1 MAAIRTFLLGVD
13 SFLTRHGIR
22 RVLNAIGAPTIVG
35 ANVTAPEVISVVDEL
50 LRVNVEIDDLQR
62 AASRVIARWTGAES
76 GCVTSSCSAGLA
88 VTAAAAMTG
97 TDLAKIGQLPDT
109 AELPNEIVLQAA
121 HDVNFGA
128 QISQTIRLTG
138 ARPVLIGTA
147 NHCDSFH
154 LRGALGEQTAAVLFV
169 VTGAVNP
176 DGDYLSL
183 EQCVGIA
190 GSRGVP
196 VIVDAAAELDVRPF
210 VNAGASLVITSGHKM
225 MGAPTS
231 GMICGRK
238 ELIRACYLQN
248 WGIGRAMKVGKEG
261 IAGCMAAVERWY
273 SRDEQADARRFDQL
287 AEVFSRSLA
296 VRHIAG
302 ASRLE
307 IDTAP
312 VAGQIT
318 ARQLANLLREGDPP
332 VWVAD
337 ASDEASDDA
346 GESSITLDLRVMDQA
361 DAEAIAAAI
370 AEALADPKPP
380 SDDVP
385 YHDLYVS
392 EEKLLRW
399 PD

>member
-1 MAAIRTFLLGVD
+1 MASGAWRPARGV
-13 SFLTRHGIR
+13 R

-35 ANVTAPEVISVVDEL
+35 ANVAAPEVISVVDEV
-50 LRVNVEIDDLQR
+50 LRVNVEIDELQR
-62 AASRVIARWTGAES
+62 AASRVIARWTGAEA

-97 TDLAKIGQLPDT
+97 ADLAKIVQLPD
-109 AELPNEIVLQAA
+109 AAGLPNEVVLQAA

-128 QISQTIRLTG
+128 QVSRMIRLSG
-138 ARPVLIGTA
+138 ARPVLIGAA
-147 NHCDSFH
+147 NHCDAFH
-154 LRGALGEQTAAVLFV
+154 LRGALGEQTAAVLYV

-183 EQCVGIA
+183 EQCVEIA

-210 VNAGASLVITSGHKM
+210 VSAGASLVITSGHKM

-261 IAGCMAAVERWY
+261 IAGCMAAVEGWY

-287 AEVFSRSLA
+287 AGVFSRGLPA
-296 VRHIAG
+296 RHVAG

-307 IDTAP
+307 IDASSVT
-312 VAGQIT
+312 GRIT
-318 ARQLANLLREGDPP
+318 TRQLANLLREGDPP
-332 VWVAD
+332 IWVAD
-337 ASDEASDDA
+337 ASDDA
-346 GESSITLDLRVMDQA
+346 GGGH
-361 DAEAIAAAI
+361 
-370 AEALADPKPP
+370 P
-380 SDDVP
+380 SP
-385 YHDLYVS
+385 LT
-392 EEKLLRW
+392 
-399 PD
+399 

>member
-1 MAAIRTFLLGVD
+1 MSSSETFLN
-13 SFLTRHGIR
+13 RHGMR
-22 RVLNAIGAPTIVG
+22 RVLNAIGSPTIVG
-35 ANVTAPEVISVVDEL
+35 ASVASPEVISAVDEV
-50 LRVNVEIDDLQR
+50 LRVNVEIDELQR

-97 TDLAKIGQLPDT
+97 ADLAKIIQLPDT
-109 AELPNEIVLQAA
+109 AGLPDEIVLQAA

-128 QISQTIRLTG
+128 QISQMIRVAG

-147 NHCDSFH
+147 NHCGAFH
-154 LRGALGEQTAAVLFV
+154 LRGALGGQTAAVLYV
-169 VTGAVNP
+169 ATGAVNA
-176 DGDYLSL
+176 DGNYLSL
-183 EQCVGIA
+183 EQCVEIA
-190 GSRGVP
+190 SSRNIP
-196 VIVDAAAELDVRPF
+196 VIVDAAAEPDVRPF
-210 VNAGASLVITSGHKM
+210 LSAAASLVITSAHKM

-273 SRDEQADARRFDQL
+273 SLDEQSDARRFDQL
-287 AEVFSRSLA
+287 AEVFSRHLPA
-296 VRHIAG
+296 RHAPG

-307 IDTAP
+307 IDTAAA
-312 VAGQIT
+312 AGKIT

-332 VWVAD
+332 IWVHD
-337 ASDEASDDA
+337 ASDDS
-346 GESSITLDLRVMDQA
+346 GESSITLELRVMDQT

-370 AEALADPKPP
+370 AEALAHPRPP
-380 SDDVP
+380 NDDVP

-392 EEKLLRW
+392 EEKLMRW

>member
-1 MAAIRTFLLGVD
+1 
-13 SFLTRHGIR
+13 
-22 RVLNAIGAPTIVG
+22 
-35 ANVTAPEVISVVDEL
+35 
-50 LRVNVEIDDLQR
+50 
-62 AASRVIARWTGAES
+62 
-76 GCVTSSCSAGLA
+76 
-88 VTAAAAMTG
+88 
-97 TDLAKIGQLPDT
+97 
-109 AELPNEIVLQAA
+109 
-121 HDVNFGA
+121 
-128 QISQTIRLTG
+128 
-138 ARPVLIGTA
+138 
-147 NHCDSFH
+147 
-154 LRGALGEQTAAVLFV
+154 
-169 VTGAVNP
+169 
-176 DGDYLSL
+176 
-183 EQCVGIA
+183 
-190 GSRGVP
+190 
-196 VIVDAAAELDVRPF
+196 
-210 VNAGASLVITSGHKM
+210 
-225 MGAPTS
+225 
-231 GMICGRK
+231 
-238 ELIRACYLQN
+238 
-248 WGIGRAMKVGKEG
+248 
-261 IAGCMAAVERWY
+261 MAAVERWY

-307 IDTAP
+307 IDTAS

-318 ARQLANLLREGDPP
+318 ARQLANSLREGDPP

-361 DAEAIAAAI
+361 DAAAIAAAI

>member
-1 MAAIRTFLLGVD
+1 METPE

-50 LRVNVEIDDLQR
+50 LRVNVEIDELQR
-62 AASRVIARWTGAES
+62 AASRVIAQWTGAEA

-97 TDLAKIGQLPDT
+97 ADLAKIVRLPDT
-109 AELPNEIVLQAA
+109 AGLPNEIVLQAA

-128 QISQTIRLTG
+128 QISQMIRLTG

-147 NHCDSFH
+147 NHCDTFH
-154 LRGALGEQTAAVLFV
+154 LRGALGEQTAAVLCV

-176 DGDYLSL
+176 DGGYLSL
-183 EQCVGIA
+183 EQCVEIA
-190 GSRGVP
+190 DSRNIP

-273 SRDEQADARRFDQL
+273 RRDEQADALRFDQL
-287 AEVFSRSLA
+287 AAVFSRSLP

-307 IDTAP
+307 IDTAS

-318 ARQLANLLREGDPP
+318 ARQLANSLREGDPP

-370 AEALADPKPP
+370 AEALADPKAP
-380 SDDVP
+380 SNDVP

>member
-1 MAAIRTFLLGVD
+1 MATSE
-13 SFLTRHGIR
+13 SFLTRHGVR

-35 ANVTAPEVISVVDEL
+35 ANVTAPEVIAVVNEL
-50 LRVNVEIDDLQR
+50 LRVNVEIDELQR
-62 AASRVIARWTGAES
+62 AASGVIARWTGAES

-88 VTAAAAMTG
+88 VTAAAAMTSA
-97 TDLAKIGQLPDT
+97 DLAKIVRLPDT
-109 AELPNEIVLQAA
+109 AGLPNEIVLQAA

-128 QISQTIRLTG
+128 QISQMIRLTG
-138 ARPVLIGTA
+138 ARPVLIGTT
-147 NHCDSFH
+147 NHCDAFH
-154 LRGALGEQTAAVLFV
+154 LRGALGVQTAAVLFV
-169 VTGAVNP
+169 ATGAVNSA
-176 DGDYLSL
+176 GDYLSL
-183 EQCVGIA
+183 EQCVEIA
-190 GSRGVP
+190 DSRNIP

-210 VNAGASLVITSGHKM
+210 VNAGASLVLTSGHKM

-287 AEVFSRSLA
+287 AEVFSRSLP

-307 IDTAP
+307 IDTTS
-312 VAGQIT
+312 VAGRIT

-337 ASDEASDDA
+337 ASDDA

-361 DAEAIAAAI
+361 DAAAVAAAI

-380 SDDVP
+380 NDDVP